1 MSISKWL
8 DEAAVQ
14 QHRIERKARK
24 GNFEDKEDDES
35 FYTLLDLY
43 EKGYD
48 MVTWI
53 VTDHE
58 ARCELCKFY
67 DSHQTTW
74 RLSEFLGLTRV
85 ASQNNLIHI
94 IAAPNKPWVELEDS
108 EKLQVLRTPITAYN
122 YAKRMGYINIPEE
135 VAEEISK
142 DLTVAEYFTEGFLD
156 SNETDKLPNSIVNA
170 IANDASFVER
180 LARDKE
186 KQPNF
191 PEDLKQFK
199 GRTEEEIALEDQ
211 KNFNATLLR
220 YNAPLFE
227 HSHCNCACQLM
238 VWKSDNP
245 SDIVYVDAAGGIK

>member
-1 MSISKWL
+1 MFSSWL
-8 DEAAVQ
+8 DKIALRQNQIELQAANYNSKQ
-14 QHRIERKARK
+14 PD
-24 GNFEDKEDDES
+24 N
-35 FYTLLDLY
+35 TLPILMELL
-43 EKGYD
+43 EQGYD
-48 MVTWI
+48 MVSW
-53 VTDHE
+53 VKTDGE
-58 ARCELCKFY
+58 PDCELCNFY
-67 DSHQTTW
+67 NNHKTTW
-74 RLSEFLGLTRV
+74 RLSEFLGLTR
-85 ASQNNLIHI
+85 ASLEKGIQI
-94 IAAPNKPWVELEDS
+94 IAADTPVWEELEDS
-108 EKLQVLRTPITAYN
+108 DKLAILRTPMSAYK
-122 YAKRMGYINIPEE
+122 YAKSLGFKNIPEE
-135 VAEEISK
+135 VVEEVSK
-142 DLTVAEYFTEGFLD
+142 DLTVSEYFTEGFLD
-156 SNETDKLPNSIVNA
+156 SNEIDKLPNSIVDT
-170 IANDASFVER
+170 IAEDASFVER

>member
-1 MSISKWL
+1 MFSSWL
-8 DEAAVQ
+8 DKIALLQNQISLQAANYNSKLPDSTFPVLM
-14 QHRIERKARK
+14 E
-24 GNFEDKEDDES
+24 
-35 FYTLLDLY
+35 LL
-43 EKGYD
+43 EQGYD
-48 MVTWI
+48 MVSWV

-58 ARCELCKFY
+58 PACKLCRYYNDHK
-67 DSHQTTW
+67 TTW
-74 RLSEFLGLTRV
+74 RLSEFLGLTR
-85 ASQNNLIHI
+85 ASLERGIHI
-94 IAAPNKPWVELEDS
+94 IAAPLAWEELDDS
-108 EKLQVLRTPITAYN
+108 DKLSILRTPMSAYK
-122 YAKRMGYINIPEE
+122 YAKSLGFKNIPEE
-135 VAEEISK
+135 VVEEISK
-142 DLTVAEYFTEGFLD
+142 DLTVSEYFTEGFLD
-156 SNETDKLPNSIVNA
+156 SNETDKLPNSIVDT
-170 IANDASFVER
+170 IAEDASFVER

-245 SDIVYVDAAGGIK
+245 SDIVYVDAAGSIK